1 MNWFRRIRSF
11 LGSFGSVFYCNL
23 ELVIRKNWG
32 RIWGFLKGKNKDR
45 LGILMV
51 FYWFGKCYLE
61 VIVWVRFLLDLD
73 FLSNFELLL
82 MLVSDKLFFWI
93 IKLLLGILEF
103 FELRSIFLA
112 LFLFDKYLFI
122 DVIIF
127 LIIKNIRKIAIAVLL
142 QIIIIQI
149 TSPLLLYFEIENLSV
164 PESELTME

>member
-1 MNWFRRIRSF
+1 
-11 LGSFGSVFYCNL
+11 
-23 ELVIRKNWG
+23 
-32 RIWGFLKGKNKDR
+32 
-45 LGILMV
+45 
-51 FYWFGKCYLE
+51 
-61 VIVWVRFLLDLD
+61 
-73 FLSNFELLL
+73 
-82 MLVSDKLFFWI
+82 
-93 IKLLLGILEF
+93 LLGILEF